1 MVMEKIIRYASEED
15 FEILKNMYL
24 MEVENHHPH
33 AEQFAKDLMYKLNT
47 LLCITDQK
55 VIGTVSWDRRGGL
68 TDGVVE
74 LIGLGV
80 NSSFRRQ
87 GIAKLLIISLIDEAK
102 KYFSAEGYKLR
113 VIYFFMGREN
123 KVGRLFYKNVGFR
136 EVSTIPEFYPD
147 DDAIIWIKYF

>member
-1 MVMEKIIRYASEED
+1 MEKIIRYASEED
-15 FEILKNMYL
+15 FELLISMYL
-24 MEVENHHPH
+24 TEVENHNSH
-33 AEQFAKDLMYKLNT
+33 AEQFAKDLLYKLNT
-47 LLCITDQK
+47 LLCITNDK

-68 TDGVVE
+68 NDGVVE

-102 KYFSAEGYKLR
+102 KFFSADGYKLR
-113 VIYFFMGREN
+113 VIFFFMEKEN
-123 KVGRLFYKNVGFR
+123 NVGRLFYKNVGFR

-147 DDAIIWIKYF
+147 DDATIWIKYF